1 MGLDLLLNQWLK
13 HGKLGLGA
21 GLGLVAVLG
30 VMPRAQGQ
38 DLPPLPALPP
48 PVVYGE
54 EALPSAAPTGAGR
67 YMVYVSGDS
76 LLLLEQ
82 VRQIEP
88 DAFRRVHQGRTVI
101 QTGLFSQE
109 QNARAQASQLA
120 ALGLGAE
127 VASVA
132 AMGPPPLPGTSAGH
146 SSLPPA
152 PNADGSIS
160 LPVVPVP
167 GGGSAVAAAPGTDP
181 GANRA
186 YYVVIPGRQ
195 AELSTVQQQ
204 VVSLGM
210 PGANVQSRQSPLGP
224 HVAVGPF
231 EQRGLAEE
239 WNGYLRQVGLNARV
253 HFQP

>member
-1 MGLDLLLNQWLK
+1 MGLEQWRRN
-13 HGKLGLGA
+13 GRLGWGV

-30 VMPRAQGQ
+30 GTPRAQGQ

-54 EALPSAAPTGAGR
+54 EALPSAAPPGAGR
-67 YMVYVSGDS
+67 YMVYVNGDS
-76 LLLLEQ
+76 PLLLER

-88 DAFRRVHQGRTVI
+88 DAFRRVHQGRMVI
-101 QTGLFSQE
+101 QTGSFSQE
-109 QNARAQASQLA
+109 QNARAQVAQLS

-127 VASVA
+127 VAAVA
-132 AMGPPPLPGTSAGH
+132 TMGPPPLPGTSAG
-146 SSLPPA
+146 SSGLPPVPHA
-152 PNADGSIS
+152 EGSVN
-160 LPVVPVP
+160 LPVVAVP
-167 GGGSAVAAAPGTDP
+167 GGGSSGAAAPGTEP
-181 GANRA
+181 RVNRA

-195 AELSTVQQQ
+195 PELSTVQQQ

-210 PGANVQSRQSPLGP
+210 PQVNVETRQHPFGP

-239 WNGYLRQVGLNARV
+239 WNGYLRQAGLNARV